1 LGGEEIFM
9 HGLLLVD
16 KPAGITSSE
25 VVRIVKRKVRP
36 AKVGH
41 TGTLDPAA
49 TGLVVI
55 LIGACTRA
63 LDFLDESRKE
73 YRLTVRLGEETD
85 TDDREGKIIST
96 ADPSGITRERI
107 EEVLES
113 YRGVIDQTPPAY
125 SAIKKNGVPLYKLAR
140 QGIFPE
146 IPPRKV
152 EIFSLGAIE
161 WESPLLRLDM
171 VCSKGTYARAL
182 ARDVGRDLGVGGRLE
197 DLRRTAS
204 GAFRVEDAIIPEEIE
219 LRGRDAVTEN
229 LIDLSSALSHIPELR
244 GLPNEIKRLV
254 RGNAVNLSKAR
265 LSTLETSADQQQPR
279 LFKVL
284 APDGGLMILAR
295 PRPRGSDIAL
305 QPVRIFKMFE

>member
-1 LGGEEIFM
+1 M
-9 HGLLLVD
+9 HGILLVD
-16 KPAGITSSE
+16 KPEGITSSE
-25 VVRIVKRKVRP
+25 VVRIVKRNVRP

-55 LIGACTRA
+55 LVGASTRA

-73 YRLTVRLGEETD
+73 YQLTVLLGEATD
-85 TDDREGKIIST
+85 TDDKEGTVIAT
-96 ADPSGITRERI
+96 GDPSGITPERI
-107 EEVLES
+107 EEVLKS
-113 YRGVIDQTPPAY
+113 YRGVIDQVPPAY

-140 QGIFPE
+140 KGIFPD

-152 EIFSLGAIE
+152 EVFSLSLRA

-197 DLRRTAS
+197 NLRRTAS
-204 GAFRVEDAIIPEEIE
+204 GHFRVEGAVTPEEIE
-219 LRGRDAVTEN
+219 LRGREAIADH
-229 LIDLSSALSHIPELR
+229 LIDLPSALSHIPELQ

-254 RGNAVNLSKAR
+254 RGNAVNLSTAR
-265 LSTLETSADQQQPR
+265 LSTLQGSADRQPR
-279 LFKVL
+279 LFKVV
-284 APDGGLMILAR
+284 AADGGLMILAR

-305 QPVRIFKMFE
+305 QPVRVFKLFE